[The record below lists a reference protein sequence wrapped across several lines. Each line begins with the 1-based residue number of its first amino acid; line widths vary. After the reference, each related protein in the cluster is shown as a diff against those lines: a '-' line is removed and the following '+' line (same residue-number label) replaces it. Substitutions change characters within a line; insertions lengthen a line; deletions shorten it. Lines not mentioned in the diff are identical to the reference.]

1 MTSEAHAKTTV
12 KIEINEKKYK
22 VESPTTG
29 AHLRELGSIPTVN
42 DLFRETRSGG
52 HDELI
57 RPEGTY
63 ELKDDDEFYDLPKGT
78 VG

>member
-1 MTSEAHAKTTV
+1 MTNEARAKTTV

-29 AHLRELGSIPTVN
+29 AHLRELGNVPATN
-42 DLFRETRSGG
+42 ELFRETRGG
-52 HDELI
+52 GPDELI
-57 RPEGTY
+57 RPDGTY
-63 ELKDDDEFYDLPKGT
+63 ELKEDDEFYDLPKGT

>member
-1 MTSEAHAKTTV
+1 VTASAHAKTAV
-12 KIEINEKKYK
+12 KVEINEKKYE

-29 AHLRELGSIPTVN
+29 AHLRELGNIPTEN
-42 DLFRETRSGG
+42 NLFRETKGG
-52 HDELI
+52 GPDELI

-63 ELKDDDEFYDLPKGT
+63 ELTKHDEFYDLPKGT